1 MLDNRY
7 ALLFIRGERPI
18 VDEKFNLLRHPNISQ
33 TPDGG
38 GRPFVY
44 DGLDALPAEP
54 LFDAARSE
62 DYILLDGEEFAH
74 LLRGEDAEEAE
85 PLETETIP
93 FYESSEE

>member
-1 MLDNRY
+1 MM
-7 ALLFIRGERPI
+7 AWTPFP
-18 VDEKFNLLRHPNISQ
+18 PNHCL
-33 TPDGG
+33 
-38 GRPFVY
+38 Y
-44 DGLDALPAEP
+44 
-54 LFDAARSE
+54 AARSE